1 MLGFFTK
8 KRGLT
13 LIELERSKSSMNT
26 LCSFRRA
33 HYIRS
38 SVRRNES
45 LTLIELLVVLALI
58 GLIVSVILVSFVG
71 PPRKEARDAKRQA
84 DIKQI
89 GLAMSLCYDD
99 SNCGAGA
106 NQYPITGTAVQN
118 IDTDSDPYYLCPVPD
133 DPSGGDYTWIDNSG
147 NTRKYC
153 VYVKLEVPATDTWI
167 AASHQGT
174 RMDLTTNPSTVGIDC
189 WF

>member
-1 MLGFFTK
+1 MWYNCSIK
-8 KRGLT
+8 KQGLT
-13 LIELERSKSSMNT
+13 LIELERS
-26 LCSFRRA
+26 
-33 HYIRS
+33 

-45 LTLIELLVVLALI
+45 FTLIELLVVLALI
-58 GLIVSVILVSFVG
+58 GLIVSVILVSFG

-89 GLAMSLCYDD
+89 GFAMGLCYDD

-118 IDTDSDPYYLCPVPD
+118 IDTDEDPCYLCPVPD

-153 VYVKLEVPATDTWI
+153 VYVKLEAPATDTWI

-174 RMDLTTNPSTVGIDC
+174 RMDLHTEPSTVDC
-189 WF
+189 W